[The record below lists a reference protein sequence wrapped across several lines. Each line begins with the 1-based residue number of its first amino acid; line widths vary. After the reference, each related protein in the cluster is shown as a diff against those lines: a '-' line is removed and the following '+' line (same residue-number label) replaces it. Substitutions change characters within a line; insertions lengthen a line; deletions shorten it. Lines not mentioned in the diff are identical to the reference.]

1 MGWLPLLSSLFTGLA
16 VILFGRHSKAALLE
30 LHEGE
35 ILTTVLKPKQSSGI
49 LSVIDS
55 LRAHVKAGGSL
66 EEALADQ
73 MDGEPISLT
82 PCMPNREQL
91 QDMMHTCLDAKETRE
106 QADQAA
112 VELDLACRLIGA
124 LGCEATHC
132 LDAVA
137 SSYRRNRM
145 LKTLKDS
152 AFTVPKSTVKLLS
165 LLPLATLVLGELM
178 GASPIAF
185 LIGKTAGHVCLAL
198 GTGSYML
205 GMLWMRTLMDG
216 VAAAG
221 QGYGDAEE
229 SG

>member
-1 MGWLPLLSSLFTGLA
+1 MGWLPLLSSLFAGLA
-16 VILFGRHSKAALLE
+16 VILFGWHSKAALLE
-30 LHEGE
+30 LPEGKVHA
-35 ILTTVLKPKQSSGI
+35 TVLKPKRTIGI

-55 LRAHVKAGGSL
+55 LRAHVKAVGSL
-66 EEALADQ
+66 EEAFADQ
-73 MDGEPISLT
+73 MDGEPVALT

-91 QDMMHTCLDAKETRE
+91 QDMMRTRLDAKETRE
-106 QADQAA
+106 QADQAV

-165 LLPLATLVLGELM
+165 LLPLATLLLGELM

-185 LIGKTAGHVCLAL
+185 LVGKTAGHVCLAL
-198 GTGSYML
+198 GTGCYML

-221 QGYGDAEE
+221 QAYGDAGE